1 MQKTPVTT
9 SPEQLNEKSIERSSD
24 NPLPKPVPGG
34 PHTDVT
40 KNKDWISSRLGKTL
54 LHIRAG
60 NRWDNIVAVELGS
73 SRNVN
78 DFLAMVSRNL
88 EVSRIG
94 HLSVLL
100 PSGLAKPG
108 TYVVELEW
116 GKQDTFLVLLD
127 MLKKAIVRLGV
138 TRPVRYVLTGT
149 ASVGAW
155 VSI

>member
-1 MQKTPVTT
+1 
-9 SPEQLNEKSIERSSD
+9 
-24 NPLPKPVPGG
+24 
-34 PHTDVT
+34 
-40 KNKDWISSRLGKTL
+40 LGKTL

-60 NRWDNIVAVELGS
+60 NGWDNIVAVELGS
-73 SRNVN
+73 SRYVS
-78 DFLAMVSRNL
+78 DFLEKVSRNL

-108 TYVVELEW
+108 NYVVELEW
-116 GKQDTFLVLLD
+116 GRQDTFLVLLD
-127 MLKKAIVRLGV
+127 ILKKAIMRLGV